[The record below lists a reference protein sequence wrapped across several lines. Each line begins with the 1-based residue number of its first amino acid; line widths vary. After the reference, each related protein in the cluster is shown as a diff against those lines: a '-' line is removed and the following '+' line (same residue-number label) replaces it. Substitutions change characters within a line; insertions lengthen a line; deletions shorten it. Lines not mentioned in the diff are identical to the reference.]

1 MVSHDPCSYSRLTT
15 PRRVPHTRR
24 RRAAAARRRARRE
37 TRRRRRVRRAR
48 DMAPRSSSARP
59 SSLRAREDA
68 APRDATRAKRR
79 ASTRASAPARADDD
93 EDDGDGDDGVVGGA
107 HDAEEESERADRAG
121 VARARREEMERTEEG
136 SDSEERETA
145 QEKRVRLAKAY
156 LERLRAEQAAEDTDE
171 EEDEGEGK
179 NLDSHTR
186 LANRLLEDAQ
196 RKSGHQRAA
205 VADGARASTTTETRC
220 WRGHKR
226 AVTGLTLTEDDRTA
240 YSVSKDGSIFG
251 WDIETEKRIKF
262 PRAPETV
269 VDPSQGGGGPQAPPT
284 CGAHVVLCCAVSG
297 ERNLFVTGGAD
308 KRVHVWD
315 TRSRT
320 HVTAFAGHR
329 GAVTGLAFRH
339 GTGQLFSCS
348 EDRTVKIWSLDDMA
362 YVDTLF
368 GHQDRCI
375 NIDAQRR
382 ERIVTV
388 GADRSTRFWK
398 VPEDSQLVLRPP
410 EGGGQ
415 AESCAFTAHDHWIT
429 GAQDGTVAIWNTQRK
444 RAAQTWL
451 NAHGFADI
459 VAPKGFTDEDA
470 DRATRQRAAAQAAV
484 GISERDDGGVGSM
497 ASWVNAVHVGKG
509 TDFAASGAADGAI
522 RLWKTSHEGE
532 PLVPLECIPAR
543 GFVNSIQVASS
554 GRFVLAGMGQEPRLG
569 RWGRDSAARN
579 GVQLHSIEID
589 QKR

>member
-1 MVSHDPCSYSRLTT
+1 MMKK
-15 PRRVPHTRR
+15 RRTSG
-24 RRAAAARRRARRE
+24 
-37 TRRRRRVRRAR
+37 
-48 DMAPRSSSARP
+48 SSGRGGGVKSAKKQQRQRQQP
-59 SSLRAREDA
+59 
-68 APRDATRAKRR
+68 PRDA
-79 ASTRASAPARADDD
+79 SDDD
-93 EDDGDGDDGVVGGA
+93 EEIGGEDDEVRDGLDVSGDANEGLARTRRKEGTAGDD
-107 HDAEEESERADRAG
+107 D
-121 VARARREEMERTEEG
+121 
-136 SDSEERETA
+136 SDSEDDAERETA
-145 QEKRVRLAKAY
+145 QEKRLRLAKAY
-156 LERLRAEQAAEDTDE
+156 LDRLRAEQAAEDSDE
-171 EEDEGEGK
+171 DDKDDDDDEAR
-179 NLDSHTR
+179 NMDSHTR
-186 LANRLLEDAQ
+186 LAARLAEDAA

-205 VADGARASTTTETRC
+205 VAKRIEAPKTPKGVPTT
-220 WRGHKR
+220 WRGHKHS
-226 AVTGLTLTEDDRTA
+226 VTGLALTEDDRMA

-251 WDIETEKRIKF
+251 WDVETGKRFKF
-262 PRAPETV
+262 PRTPEVV
-269 VDPSQGGGGPQAPPT
+269 VDPTQGGGGPQAPPK
-284 CGAHVVLCCAVSG
+284 CGAHVMLCCAVSG
-297 ERNLFVTGGAD
+297 DRNLFVTGGAD

>member
-1 MVSHDPCSYSRLTT
+1 MP
-15 PRRVPHTRR
+15 PG
-24 RRAAAARRRARRE
+24 
-37 TRRRRRVRRAR
+37 
-48 DMAPRSSSARP
+48 RSSTARP
-59 SSLRAREDA
+59 SSSRRAREDA
-68 APRDATRAKRR
+68 ASRDGARAKRP
-79 ASTRASAPARADDD
+79 ASTRRSGKKAREDVDDD
-93 EDDGDGDDGVVGGA
+93 DDDDGDGGDGVVGGA
-107 HDAEEESERADRAG
+107 HDAEEEDERADRAG
-121 VARARREEMERTEEG
+121 VARARREEMERAEEG
-136 SDSEERETA
+136 SDSEEKAAQRETA

-156 LERLRAEQAAEDTDE
+156 LERLRAEQAEEDTDE
-171 EEDEGEGK
+171 EDDDREGK

-186 LANRLLEDAQ
+186 LANRLLEDVQ
-196 RKSGHQRAA
+196 RKSGHQRAP
-205 VADGARASTTTETRC
+205 VADRARASTMTETRC

-226 AVTGLTLTEDDRTA
+226 AVTGLALTEDDRTA

-262 PRAPETV
+262 PRAPEAV
-269 VDPSQGGGGPQAPPT
+269 VDPMQGGGGPQAPPT

-315 TRSRT
+315 TRSMT

-329 GAVTGLAFRH
+329 GAITGLAFRH

-388 GADRSTRFWK
+388 GADRATRFWK

-470 DRATRQRAAAQAAV
+470 DRATRQRASAQAAA
-484 GISERDDGGVGSM
+484 GISERNDGGVGGM

-579 GVQLHSIEID
+579 GVQLHTIEID
-589 QKR
+589 ERR